1 MKMRGITGL
10 AILGALLGSA
20 PAAADTSNGEEDRSG
35 VVESD
40 ERRIA
45 TEYLSNEYGLNEEQ
59 AAQHLAEQGAFNE
72 LYTDLKS
79 DYRED
84 TLDAYILPPS
94 AGPPLH
100 IRSSDPGVAET
111 VEAFTAETGI
121 SVELERAP
129 AIGAGITEQAT
140 ENLDQ
145 ITSVSED
152 EIQGVYVDL
161 ATGEV
166 VIGVYVEEGVAS
178 ERQLQ
183 EATEFQGVPE
193 LDGTEVRVVVHD
205 EPSTDAEAYGGA
217 AMASC
222 TTGFT
227 AQSTAG
233 TVGFWSAAHGACGQ
247 GQTVYSG
254 TTQSTIAGQS
264 TLQSTTYNDNADI
277 SYHSMPSSVT
287 VYGSYW
293 GESSTSTTANVA
305 TVTVAQGA
313 NICGRG
319 MTTGVR
325 CGVASPNYQ
334 PTYEGACPSGS
345 CNASFIMIDGAPQAG
360 GDSGGPWWFGPGEVV
375 GIHKGGSSTW
385 SVASAIQ
392 YVPSGTSLQ

>member
-1 MKMRGITGL
+1 MKLRGITGL

-20 PAAADTSNGEEDRSG
+20 PAGADTSNEEEGRSG
-35 VVESD
+35 EG
-40 ERRIA
+40 RIA
-45 TEYLSNEYGLNEEQ
+45 AEHLSSEYGLNEEQ
-59 AAQHLAEQGAFNE
+59 AAQHLSEQGAFNK
-72 LYTDLKS
+72 LYTDLKATH
-79 DYRED
+79 REES
-84 TLDAYILPPS
+84 LDAYILPPS
-94 AGPPLH
+94 EEPSFH
-100 IRSSDPGVAET
+100 IRSNVAGVIET
-111 VEAFTAETGI
+111 VETFSTETGI
-121 SVELERAP
+121 SIELERAP
-129 AIGAGITEQAT
+129 AIGSEITDHAT

-145 ITSVSED
+145 ITSVTED
-152 EIQGVYVDL
+152 EIQGLYVDL

-178 ERQLQ
+178 EHQLQ

-193 LDGTEVRVVVHD
+193 LESTDVRVVVHD
-205 EPSTDAEAYGGA
+205 EPSTDAETYGGA

-233 TVGFWSAAHGACGQ
+233 TAGFWSAAHGACGQ
-247 GQTVYSG
+247 GQTAYSG
-254 TTQSTIAGQS
+254 TTQSTVAGQS

-277 SYHSMPSSVT
+277 SYHSMPSAVP

-293 GESSTSTTANVA
+293 GESSTSTTANVT

-345 CNASFIMIDGAPQAG
+345 CNASFIMIDGAPTAG